1 MLDTLELLYELRE
14 TFDAR
19 QAESLAR
26 VMGKIY
32 KELAN
37 TVTKVEFEELRKTVA
52 QLADNVKE
60 LAEAQKRT
68 EKRINELAEAQKRT
82 EERLNELAEAQ
93 KRTEERLNRLEE
105 VVEKLA
111 EAQKRTEERLNELAE
126 AQKRTEERLNRLEE
140 VVEKLAEAQKRTEER
155 VNELAEAQ
163 KRTEERLNRLEE
175 VVEKLAEAQKRTEER
190 VNELA
195 EAQKK
200 TEDAIKR
207 LVGELEEVKEQ
218 VGGLSHTVG
227 YTLENEAYKAL
238 PALLKRDYNLE
249 VLGKLKRG
257 YIKDSKGQAIEVNII
272 GEAKR
277 NGKKVFIVG
286 ESKVKLSKND
296 VRRFIER
303 RIKRL
308 EPVLGELFPLIV
320 THMISEPDVE
330 EFAKEKGVVVY
341 YSYDF

>member
-32 KELAN
+32 RELAN
-37 TVTKVEFEELRKTVA
+37 TVTKVEFEELRKTVS

-60 LAEAQKRT
+60 LAEAQKKT
-68 EKRINELAEAQKRT
+68 EERVNELAVAQKRT

-93 KRTEERLNRLEE
+93 K
-105 VVEKLA
+105 K
-111 EAQKRTEERLNELAE
+111 TEERLNEL
-126 AQKRTEERLNRLEE
+126 
-140 VVEKLAEAQKRTEER
+140 V
-155 VNELAEAQ
+155 
-163 KRTEERLNRLEE
+163 
-175 VVEKLAEAQKRTEER
+175 
-190 VNELA
+190 

-200 TEDAIKR
+200 TEEAIKR
-207 LVGELEEVKEQ
+207 LVGEIEEVKEQ

-238 PALLKRDYNLE
+238 PSLLKRDYNLE
-249 VLGKLKRG
+249 VTGRLKRG

-277 NGKKVFIVG
+277 NGKRVFIVG

-303 RIKRL
+303 RVKRL

-320 THMISEPDVE
+320 THMISEPNVE
-330 EFAKEKGVVVY
+330 EYAKEKGVVVY